1 MFSKELL
8 KEIIS
13 TNESFILNEVRDI
26 VKREGINFT
35 ETLHKVNVLWG
46 VRRSG
51 KTFILYDFFKEHEG
65 ECLYVDFED
74 ERLIDFRVGDL
85 ELLKEAFLELNPQL
99 INKRKTFLFDEIQN
113 IKGWEKFCRRQAEKE
128 NTNVMVTGSS
138 SAIMPLEIHTSLR
151 GRAWAQEVMPF
162 SFREYLKAK
171 DIVINNELIYGPKRA
186 IVKNYFKDYLEWG
199 GFPEVVFAK
208 NDFEKTKIIKEYLG
222 SIFFKD
228 LVERFRINNISLLDI
243 LLETLFSSCSQKF
256 SLTSFYKQYKDKLPF
271 SKDSLF
277 NYYKYFLQSM
287 IIFETKKFAESAYK
301 RMRNPA
307 KVYLVDMGLAKRV
320 SSQDKGKLL
329 ENAVFLEL
337 RKRTEKIFYFEEEK
351 ECDFVINENGRLFAY
366 QVSYELSSNNRE
378 RELSGLALCCKR
390 LNLREGLVL
399 TFDQEEEFV
408 KEGIRIKITPSWKFS
423 LIH

>member
-13 TNESFILNEVRDI
+13 TNKSFILNEVRDI

-35 ETLHKVNVLWG
+35 ERLHKVNVLWG

-51 KTFILYDFFKEHEG
+51 KTFILYDFFKEHER

-74 ERLIDFRVGDL
+74 ERLIDFGVGDL

-99 INKRKTFLFDEIQN
+99 INKRKIFLFDEIQN

-151 GRAWAQEVMPF
+151 GRAWSIEIAPF
-162 SFREYLKAK
+162 SFREYLTAK
-171 DIVINNELIYGPKRA
+171 SVNIDKNIIYSSKRVIL
-186 IVKNYFKDYLEWG
+186 KNHFKDYLKWG
-199 GFPEVVFAK
+199 GFPEIVFAK
-208 NDFEKTKIIKEYLG
+208 NEFEKTKILKEYLG

-228 LVERFRINNISLLDI
+228 LVERFKISNISLLD
-243 LLETLFSSCSQKF
+243 LLTEGLFSSCSQKF
-256 SLTSFYKQYKDKLPF
+256 SLTSFYKQYKDRLPF

-277 NYYKYFLQSM
+277 NYYKHFLQSM
-287 IIFETKKFAESAYK
+287 VIFEVRKFAESAYK
-301 RMRNPA
+301 RIRNPA
-307 KVYLVDMGLAKRV
+307 KVYLVDVGLAKRV
-320 SSQDKGKLL
+320 SSEDKGRLL
-329 ENAVFLEL
+329 ENVIFLEL

-408 KEGIRIKITPSWKFS
+408 KGGIRIKITPFWKFS